1 MQAYMDNLA
10 KLGERREKEF
20 DAERR
25 RRKRSE
31 RTRKPEE
38 TRTDAGLHGQPSETG
53 GGNGSTTQSR
63 SVTKYSV
70 RVKIWSGR
78 TKYASIFGPPPPQT
92 VLLVAHAF
100 RSVKARVT
108 ASETAREMCA
118 DENEDLVE
126 KACLYLFDGRYPEG
140 STSNDKRV
148 IRRKA
153 ATLTLRDGEV
163 FYKKPKKNS
172 TGQKVN
178 IYVARSVWHPCIDGF
193 DQTGGI

>member
-1 MQAYMDNLA
+1 MYQAGGSNCCTQSTQNTY
-10 KLGERREKEF
+10 
-20 DAERR
+20 
-25 RRKRSE
+25 
-31 RTRKPEE
+31 KPYNAEE
-38 TRTDAGLHGQPSETG
+38 TPLTSYYAIYKITWP
-53 GGNGSTTQSR
+53 
-63 SVTKYSV
+63 VTKYSV

>member
-1 MQAYMDNLA
+1 M
-10 KLGERREKEF
+10 K
-20 DAERR
+20 
-25 RRKRSE
+25 
-31 RTRKPEE
+31 T
-38 TRTDAGLHGQPSETG
+38 
-53 GGNGSTTQSR
+53 
-63 SVTKYSV
+63 
-70 RVKIWSGR
+70 KIWSKR
-78 TKYASIFGPPPPQT
+78 H
-92 VLLVAHAF
+92 V
-100 RSVKARVT
+100 
-108 ASETAREMCA
+108 
-118 DENEDLVE
+118 
-126 KACLYLFDGRYPEG
+126 YLFDGRYPEG

>member
-1 MQAYMDNLA
+1 M
-10 KLGERREKEF
+10 G
-20 DAERR
+20 
-25 RRKRSE
+25 
-31 RTRKPEE
+31 P
-38 TRTDAGLHGQPSETG
+38 
-53 GGNGSTTQSR
+53 
-63 SVTKYSV
+63 VTKYLV

-92 VLLVAHAF
+92 VLPEAHAF
-100 RSVKARVT
+100 RSVKARVA

-126 KACLYLFDGRYPEG
+126 KACLYLFDGRYPEC
-140 STSNDKRV
+140 STSNEKRV

-163 FYKKPKKNS
+163 FYKKTKKNS

-178 IYVARSVWHPCIDGF
+178 VHIARSVCMHALMTSIKQEVFEVRYVRSSEERCRILKACHVDLTSGHMGVKRTSHRVLERFFWKGVIKD
-193 DQTGGI
+193 IEIMVSVE

>member
-1 MQAYMDNLA
+1 MVQL
-10 KLGERREKEF
+10 LGHLCNNTPQ
-20 DAERR
+20 
-25 RRKRSE
+25 SS
-31 RTRKPEE
+31 P
-38 TRTDAGLHGQPSETG
+38 AGG
-53 GGNGSTTQSR
+53 

-70 RVKIWSGR
+70 QVKIWSGR
-78 TKYASIFGPPPPQT
+78 PKYASIFGPPPPQT

-163 FYKKPKKNS
+163 FYKK
-172 TGQKVN
+172 TQKEFN
-178 IYVARSVWHPCIDGF
+178 WAKGKYIRCALCMASMH
-193 DQTGGI
+193 

>member
-1 MQAYMDNLA
+1 MQSWFKFPARIAPLYL
-10 KLGERREKEF
+10 REPLPFTE
-20 DAERR
+20 A
-25 RRKRSE
+25 
-31 RTRKPEE
+31 
-38 TRTDAGLHGQPSETG
+38 
-53 GGNGSTTQSR
+53 
-63 SVTKYSV
+63 VTKYSV

>member
-1 MQAYMDNLA
+1 MAASVTTALPLVNISAD
-10 KLGERREKEF
+10 
-20 DAERR
+20 
-25 RRKRSE
+25 RSVSS
-31 RTRKPEE
+31 
-38 TRTDAGLHGQPSETG
+38 GF
-53 GGNGSTTQSR
+53 
-63 SVTKYSV
+63 VTKYSV

-163 FYKKPKKNS
+163 FYKNPKKNS
-172 TGQKVN
+172 TGQKVS

>member
-1 MQAYMDNLA
+1 MLA
-10 KLGERREKEF
+10 
-20 DAERR
+20 
-25 RRKRSE
+25 
-31 RTRKPEE
+31 
-38 TRTDAGLHGQPSETG
+38 
-53 GGNGSTTQSR
+53 ST
-63 SVTKYSV
+63 VTKYSV

-78 TKYASIFGPPPPQT
+78 TKYVGPPPPQT

-163 FYKKPKKNS
+163 FYKKNPKRIQLGK
-172 TGQKVN
+172 
-178 IYVARSVWHPCIDGF
+178 R
-193 DQTGGI
+193 

>member
-1 MQAYMDNLA
+1 MNLFVQR
-10 KLGERREKEF
+10 G
-20 DAERR
+20 
-25 RRKRSE
+25 
-31 RTRKPEE
+31 P
-38 TRTDAGLHGQPSETG
+38 
-53 GGNGSTTQSR
+53 
-63 SVTKYSV
+63 VTKYSV

-148 IRRKA
+148 IKRKA

-163 FYKKPKKNS
+163 FYKKK
-172 TGQKVN
+172 TQKEFN
-178 IYVARSVWHPCIDGF
+178 WAKGKYIRCALCMASMH
-193 DQTGGI
+193 